1 MSRKKKKS
9 PPLLNVLIEAYAA
22 EGNSIAR
29 MEDGKVIFV
38 QGAIPGDIINI
49 GITKDKKTWAEGRM
63 LQVVTPSP
71 MRVKPFCQHFGVCGG
86 CKWQMLPYHQQLV
99 YKQQQV
105 TDQLT
110 RIGQVELPPVMTIIG
125 SPNERYYRNKLEF
138 TFSTQRYLTTE
149 EIVNREEKI
158 APVPALGF
166 HAPGLFDKV
175 VAIETCYLQSEPT
188 NLLINTLRAYTEANK
203 LMYYDFKAQYG
214 WLRNVIIRVATTGQ
228 VLVNLVIHHEDKE
241 AREGIMKHIQDNV
254 PGITSLHYTI
264 NGKVNDTI
272 YDQEVVCYSG
282 KPYIEEK
289 LENFTFK
296 ISPKSFFQTNTVQ
309 AEALYKVTREFA
321 GLTGTETLY
330 DLYCGTGSIGI
341 FCSAGAKKVIGIEA
355 VPDAIKDAA
364 ENAAINGL
372 THCQFFAGDVEKICT
387 DAFFAEHGR
396 PDVIITDPPRAGMT
410 EKLINQLLKM
420 RAPKVVY
427 VSCNPA
433 TQARDLQLLNAAYK
447 VTRLQPVDMFP
458 HTHHIENVALLEL
471 RD

>member
-1 MSRKKKKS
+1 MLKKPKKLSRKKKKS

-71 MRVKPFCQHFGVCGG
+71 MRVEPFCQHFGVCGG

-309 AEALYKVTREFA
+309 AEALY
-321 GLTGTETLY
+321 
-330 DLYCGTGSIGI
+330 
-341 FCSAGAKKVIGIEA
+341 
-355 VPDAIKDAA
+355 
-364 ENAAINGL
+364 
-372 THCQFFAGDVEKICT
+372 
-387 DAFFAEHGR
+387 
-396 PDVIITDPPRAGMT
+396 
-410 EKLINQLLKM
+410 
-420 RAPKVVY
+420 
-427 VSCNPA
+427 
-433 TQARDLQLLNAAYK
+433 
-447 VTRLQPVDMFP
+447 
-458 HTHHIENVALLEL
+458 
-471 RD
+471 